1 LRPRTRSARSSATSK
16 TTASSGA
23 LSQMKV
29 TTQSLQA
36 SLPCMMQPSHSIVSV
51 AMPTGSREPV
61 TKTLPRRWEVYGKVT
76 IVVPGGGAKVDAGGF
91 AV

>member
-1 LRPRTRSARSSATSK
+1 
-16 TTASSGA
+16 
-23 LSQMKV
+23 MKV

-51 AMPTGSREPV
+51 AIQTGSREPV
-61 TKTLPRRWEVYGKVT
+61 TITPWARQERALALPTGALPTGWTTYRRTTYGRDGIVT

>member
-1 LRPRTRSARSSATSK
+1 
-16 TTASSGA
+16 
-23 LSQMKV
+23 
-29 TTQSLQA
+29 
-36 SLPCMMQPSHSIVSV
+36 MQPSHSIVSV